1 MVRHESSHPEG
12 SEGHPIYFL
21 TITGCTRGTWATQ
34 KLSSLARSLSVLSAP
49 NNMQLFSNPQLFV
62 MTYPFCDYLDSSA
75 SLLLDSKLHGD
86 EALCL
91 FALYSTEPR

>member
-1 MVRHESSHPEG
+1 
-12 SEGHPIYFL
+12 
-21 TITGCTRGTWATQ
+21 
-34 KLSSLARSLSVLSAP
+34 
-49 NNMQLFSNPQLFV
+49 MQLFSNPQLFV